1 MELNINDYR
10 VLIGAVQSLNIKG
23 SDAIY
28 MASLLNKLQD
38 QVSRLE
44 IESQE
49 GKDFDSPKSETT
61 PESKPKPKK

>member
-28 MASLLNKLQD
+28 MASLINKLQD

-49 GKDFDSPKSETT
+49 GEDFNSPKVE
-61 PESKPKPKK
+61 PKSKPKK

>member
-49 GKDFDSPKSETT
+49 GEDFDSSKLEPK
-61 PESKPKPKK
+61 SKPKSKK

>member
-28 MASLLNKLQD
+28 MASLINKLSD

-49 GKDFDSPKSETT
+49 GEDLDSPKSETS
-61 PESKPKPKK
+61 PEPKSKPKK